1 VPEPSQVHVYFSG
14 EFSSETG
21 PVFAAS
27 TSESLEVKMFAE
39 ADIPWKVRTMCAH
52 PGDCMLLLCA
62 SNHSFSK
69 ERVCLLRTLV
79 KGLVIVT
86 TTSLA
91 PSARPSLQELS
102 FPTTKDVLHTHFS
115 KTPVTDQTAHT
126 VMRRPVKL

>member
-1 VPEPSQVHVYFSG
+1 MEMHESLDECARRECWEETGAKIETKGLLRILSVPEPSQVHVYFSG

-39 ADIPWKVRTMCAH
+39 ADIPWK
-52 PGDCMLLLCA
+52 
-62 SNHSFSK
+62 
-69 ERVCLLRTLV
+69 
-79 KGLVIVT
+79 
-86 TTSLA
+86 
-91 PSARPSLQELS
+91 ELS